1 MKNKSFY
8 NWIVTLF
15 ILSFPISLFAD
26 DDIDP
31 HPTDDD
37 PLPGAPI
44 DTALIYLIIMPSSNQ
59 FIDYSLLTYSVCIY
73 CIKLCVKKIKHNKKH
88 ECIRNEKT

>member
-44 DTALIYLIIMPSSNQ
+44 DTALIYLIIIGIVFAFYVVQ
-59 FIDYSLLTYSVCIY
+59 RQ
-73 CIKLCVKKIKHNKKH
+73 KKINK
-88 ECIRNEKT
+88 I